1 MQPTGRG
8 LDPPDVAALPVWTVR
23 TLTRQ
28 VNVLTCR
35 LSGLGRS

>member
-1 MQPTGRG
+1 MQPTGRS
-8 LDPPDVAALPVWTVR
+8 LTPDVAALPVWSVR

-35 LSGLGRS
+35 EAGAQSG